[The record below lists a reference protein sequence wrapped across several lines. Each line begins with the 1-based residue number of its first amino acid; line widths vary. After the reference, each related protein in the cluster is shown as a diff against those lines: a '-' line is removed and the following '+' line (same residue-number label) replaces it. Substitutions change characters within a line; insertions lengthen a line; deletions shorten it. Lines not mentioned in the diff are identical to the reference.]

1 MGENLSR
8 KRKHKMG
15 YFAFSW
21 ECGICLRPP
30 SPTGSWSPERT
41 SAGTSRH
48 SAIVRWLVGGPPE
61 PSATAPQGR
70 PTLGISSCSG
80 HRRLPRAQSR
90 PNANIGQVRNRLD
103 SLCHAAQPQGDETS
117 ESWAARLL
125 HMARSLRKL
134 AERCYGALDSSVLSA
149 TQYRQIR
156 SLIQAEAQP
165 YRILRLIPNP
175 TSTSLV

>member
-1 MGENLSR
+1 M
-8 KRKHKMG
+8 
-15 YFAFSW
+15 
-21 ECGICLRPP
+21 
-30 SPTGSWSPERT
+30 T
-41 SAGTSRH
+41 SAGISRH

-70 PTLGISSCSG
+70 PTLGMSSCSG
-80 HRRLPRAQSR
+80 HRRAPRAQSR

-125 HMARSLRKL
+125 HMARSLPKD
-134 AERCYGALDSSVLSA
+134 AMAPWTASVRSA